1 MSQPDPVADRPVEDR
16 PAVVLVIDD
25 NPTNRYILANWLQR
39 AGHTVLEA
47 GDGLGGLALLA
58 PGATPRPELAIVDV
72 RLPDLSGFEVSERIK
87 SDPRTAGVPVIHVS
101 AIAIATSDRTQG
113 LYRGA
118 DAYLTEP
125 IAPSELLATV
135 TSALRYS
142 RARMRAEQLARRLD
156 TLNRAT
162 LDVYRAVDPTEL
174 AAAVARGARTLLQA
188 PALVVTQPPDTD
200 TVQLTHWD
208 EDGRAVVRPAP
219 PALLDSLAVAA
230 LGAGVGV
237 GSARY
242 GVQEWADL
250 LARNDVRSP
259 APGGAEVTVVA
270 ARTKRGRPPV
280 CVALH
285 TDAETSEEDRDL
297 VSQFTQA
304 SALALEA
311 LRSYTEEHTLSVTL
325 QRALLPRS
333 LPEPDGIR
341 LAMRY
346 LPATRGNEIGG
357 DFYEAIE
364 TPAGLLLAV
373 GDVVGHSLQ
382 AAVVMGELRHALRLY
397 AHEGH
402 PPRTVLER
410 LDALLDREWPG
421 WTATVCIVLV
431 DPDRTGLS
439 VANAGHLPPLLLDPL
454 GEGSFVHEHGPML
467 GMGLPQPPSAE
478 VRITAGTRLLLVTD
492 GLIETRDKDLTTSLE
507 ELRTA
512 AGQETAGP
520 DALCEHLLRVFGA
533 EQSDDVVLFAAE
545 VTDQQV

>member
-1 MSQPDPVADRPVEDR
+1 MSQPDPAEDR

-47 GDGLGGLALLA
+47 GDGLGGLALMDPA
-58 PGATPRPELAIVDV
+58 AAVRPELAIVDV
-72 RLPDLSGFEVSERIK
+72 RLPDISGFEVSERIK

-101 AIAIATSDRTQG
+101 AVAIATADRIQG

-142 RARMRAEQLARRLD
+142 RARMRAERLARRLA

-162 LDVYRAVDPTEL
+162 LDVYAAADPAAL
-174 AAAVARGARTLLQA
+174 ATAVARGARALLEA
-188 PALVVTQPPDTD
+188 PALAVTRTPDTGTD
-200 TVQLTHWD
+200 TVQLTHVD
-208 EDGRAVVRPAP
+208 DAGRPVVRHAL
-219 PALLDSLAVAA
+219 PALLDELAASA
-230 LGAGVGV
+230 LGSRIGV

-242 GVQEWADL
+242 TVQEWVAL
-250 LARNDVRSP
+250 LARNDVRSEVL
-259 APGGAEVTVVA
+259 AGGLSDEVTVVA

-285 TDAETSEEDRDL
+285 TDLDTSEEDHDL
-297 VSQFTQA
+297 VAQFTQA
-304 SALALEA
+304 SALGLEA

-325 QRALLPRS
+325 QRALLPPS
-333 LPEPDGIR
+333 LPRPDRIR

-364 TPAGLLLAV
+364 TPSGLLLAV

-397 AHEGH
+397 AVEGH
-402 PPRTVLER
+402 TPRELLER
-410 LDALLDREWPG
+410 LDALLAREWPG
-421 WTATVCIVLV
+421 WTATVCVVLV
-431 DPDRTGLS
+431 DPARTGIS
-439 VANAGHLPPLLLDPL
+439 VANAGHLPPLLVDPL
-454 GEGSFVHEHGPML
+454 GEAAYVHEHGPML
-467 GMGLPQPPSAE
+467 GLGLRQPPSA
-478 VRITAGTRLLLVTD
+478 RAPITAGTRLLLVTD
-492 GLIETRDKDLTTSLE
+492 GLIETRDTDLTTSLE
-507 ELRTA
+507 QLRTA
-512 AGQETAGP
+512 AGGTFADPE
-520 DALCEHLLRVFGA
+520 ALCVHLLQVFGS

-545 VTDQQV
+545 VGA